1 MNKSLLIRIGKAVL
15 RSILVFF
22 VFALVTSVSRFVFN
36 GELEHMDMLD
46 GVAFPLWLLGLWHV
60 FYMLLIFESTVFAFH
75 RHATEEKEAYLEK
88 RTGVGVLAELKAV
101 FSSLEFYVDCAAV
114 AILSLVLPLGVYDCI
129 GQVLPG
135 VGLGNLPMTL
145 IALILLFAL
154 LLAARLSLGKMWI
167 SDSIARKDEKK
178 KKKERSALFLTIK
191 GVAFVVMAYIVA
203 SYAITWFLPFIVTLA
218 NLGGGMIVFLYLIIA
233 LVVVALAVVAGFYI
247 RAMLKRR
254 QFIAALKKT
263 CQEKGASV
271 SDVKKPYWSVL
282 SHQKGTDFTLEQ
294 NGKVYQCKLVA
305 GVFRSSPIAFADTGK
320 GVRQD
325 VLRVFRVPLLHMNT
339 LIDFSMEGEGKKIV
353 IVLPVPEKI
362 YVSTEGCTPRPADT
376 GEVFGEYTLYTATGF
391 LGVLDRGILD

>member
-1 MNKSLLIRIGKAVL
+1 MNKSLLIRIGKALL

-75 RHATEEKEAYLEK
+75 RHAAEEKEAYLEK

-135 VGLGNLPMTL
+135 AGLGNLPMTL

-178 KKKERSALFLTIK
+178 KIKERSALFLTIK

-218 NLGGGMIVFLYLIIA
+218 NLGGGMIVFLYLFIA
-233 LVVVALAVVAGFYI
+233 LLVAIAVVLAIFYI

-254 QFIAALKKT
+254 TFIAALRELCKKKSAT
-263 CQEKGASV
+263 I
-271 SDVKKPYWSVL
+271 SDIQKPYL
-282 SHQKGTDFTLEQ
+282 SIFTQHKGVDFTIEC
-294 NGKVYQCKLVA
+294 NGRMYDCKFVSS
-305 GVFRSSPIAFADTGK
+305 VFKNSPIAFADTGK
-320 GVRQD
+320 GIRQD
-325 VLRVFRVPLLHMNT
+325 VLRVFRVNVLHMNT
-339 LIDFSMEGEGKKIV
+339 LIDFRMEGQGKKIV
-353 IVLPVPEKI
+353 IVLPVPERI
-362 YVSTEGCTPRPADT
+362 YVSVDGSTPCPADT

-391 LGVLDRGILD
+391 LGALERDIL

>member
-75 RHATEEKEAYLEK
+75 RHATEEKEAYLQK
-88 RTGVGVLAELKAV
+88 CTGVGVLAELKAV

-114 AILSLVLPLGVYDCI
+114 AILSLVLPLGLYDCI

-135 VGLGNLPMTL
+135 AGLGNLPMAL
-145 IALILLFAL
+145 IALVLLFVL

-167 SDSIARKDEKK
+167 SDSIARKDDKK

-203 SYAITWFLPFIVTLA
+203 SYAITWFIPFLVTVA
-218 NLGGGMIVFLYLIIA
+218 NIGGGVIVFLYLFIA
-233 LVVVALAVVAGFYI
+233 LVIALIVTLAAFYI
-247 RAMLKRR
+247 RAMLKRKK
-254 QFIAALKKT
+254 FLTALNKICEEQGVT
-263 CQEKGASV
+263 LSEVQ
-271 SDVKKPYWSVL
+271 KPYWSVI
-282 SHQKGTDFTLEQ
+282 SQQKGTDFTLEK
-294 NGKVYQCKLVA
+294 NGERYACKMVA
-305 GVFRSSPIAFADTGK
+305 AVFPSSPIAFADNGQ
-320 GVRQD
+320 GLRQD
-325 VLRVFRVPLLHMNT
+325 MLSIRGVTILHMNT
-339 LIDFSMEGEGKKIV
+339 LIDFRMEDEGKKIV
-353 IVLPVPEKI
+353 IALPVPNRI
-362 YVSTEGCTPRPADT
+362 YASVGGSTPRPADT
-376 GEVFGEYTLYTATGF
+376 GEVIGEYTLYTATGF
-391 LGVLDRGILD
+391 LGALERDIL

>member
-75 RHATEEKEAYLEK
+75 RHAAEEKEAYLEK
-88 RTGVGVLAELKAV
+88 RTGVGILAELKAV

-135 VGLGNLPMTL
+135 AGLGNLPMTL

-218 NLGGGMIVFLYLIIA
+218 NLGGGMIVFLYLFIA
-233 LVVVALAVVAGFYI
+233 LLVAIAVVLAIFYI

-254 QFIAALKKT
+254 TFIAALRELCKKKSAT
-263 CQEKGASV
+263 I
-271 SDVKKPYWSVL
+271 SDIQKPYL
-282 SHQKGTDFTLEQ
+282 SIFTQHKGVDFTIEC
-294 NGKVYQCKLVA
+294 NGRMYDCKFVSS
-305 GVFRSSPIAFADTGK
+305 VFKSSPIAFADTGK
-320 GVRQD
+320 GIRQD
-325 VLRVFRVPLLHMNT
+325 VLRVFRVNVLHMNT
-339 LIDFSMEGEGKKIV
+339 LIDFRMEGQGKKIV
-353 IVLPVPEKI
+353 IVLPVPERI
-362 YVSTEGCTPRPADT
+362 YVSVDGSTPCPADT
-376 GEVFGEYTLYTATGF
+376 GEVFGECTLYNATGF
-391 LGVLDRGILD
+391 LGALERDIL

>member
-1 MNKSLLIRIGKAVL
+1 MNKSLLIRIGKALL

-75 RHATEEKEAYLEK
+75 RYAADEKEAYLEK

-114 AILSLVLPLGVYDCI
+114 AILSLILPLGVYDCI

-135 VGLGNLPMTL
+135 AGLGNLPMTL

-154 LLAARLSLGKMWI
+154 LLVARLSLGKMWI

-218 NLGGGMIVFLYLIIA
+218 NLGGGMIVFLYLFIA
-233 LVVVALAVVAGFYI
+233 LLVAIAVALAIFYI

-254 QFIAALKKT
+254 TFIAALRELCKKKSVT
-263 CQEKGASV
+263 ISDIQKPYLSIFTQHKGIDFTIEHNGCLYDCKFVASV
-271 SDVKKPYWSVL
+271 FK
-282 SHQKGTDFTLEQ
+282 
-294 NGKVYQCKLVA
+294 
-305 GVFRSSPIAFADTGK
+305 SSPIAFADTGK
-320 GVRQD
+320 GIRQD
-325 VLRVFRVPLLHMNT
+325 VLRVFRVNVLHMNT
-339 LIDFSMEGEGKKIV
+339 LIDFRMEGQGKKIV
-353 IVLPVPEKI
+353 IVLPVPERI
-362 YVSTEGCTPRPADT
+362 YVSVDGSTPCPADT

-391 LGVLDRGILD
+391 LGALERDIL

>member
-1 MNKSLLIRIGKAVL
+1 MDKALIKRIGKAVL

-46 GVAFPLWLLGLWHV
+46 GIAFPLWLLGLWHV

-135 VGLGNLPMTL
+135 AGLGNLPMAL
-145 IALILLFAL
+145 IALVLLFVL

-167 SDSIARKDEKK
+167 SDSIARKDDKK

-203 SYAITWFLPFIVTLA
+203 SYAITWFIPFLVTVA
-218 NLGGGMIVFLYLIIA
+218 NIGGGVIVFLYLFIA
-233 LVVVALAVVAGFYI
+233 LVIALIVTLAAFYI
-247 RAMLKRR
+247 RAMLKRKK
-254 QFIAALKKT
+254 FLTALNKICEEQGIT
-263 CQEKGASV
+263 LSEVQ
-271 SDVKKPYWSVL
+271 KPYWSVI
-282 SHQKGTDFTLEQ
+282 SQQKGTDFTLEK
-294 NGKVYQCKLVA
+294 NGERYACKMVA
-305 GVFRSSPIAFADTGK
+305 AVFPSSPIAFADNGQ
-320 GVRQD
+320 GLRQD
-325 VLRVFRVPLLHMNT
+325 MLSIRGVTILHMNT
-339 LIDFSMEGEGKKIV
+339 LIDFRMEDEGKKIV
-353 IVLPVPEKI
+353 IALPVPNRI
-362 YVSTEGCTPRPADT
+362 YASVGGSTPRPADT
-376 GEVFGEYTLYTATGF
+376 GEVIGEYTLYTATGF
-391 LGVLDRGILD
+391 LGALERDIL

>member
-46 GVAFPLWLLGLWHV
+46 GIAFPLWLLGLWHV

-75 RHATEEKEAYLEK
+75 RHATEDKEAYLEK
-88 RTGVGVLAELKAV
+88 RTGVGILAELKAV

-135 VGLGNLPMTL
+135 AGLGNLPMTL

-167 SDSIARKDEKK
+167 SDSIARKDDKK

-218 NLGGGMIVFLYLIIA
+218 NLGGGMIVFLYLFIA
-233 LVVVALAVVAGFYI
+233 LLVAIAVALAIFYI

-254 QFIAALKKT
+254 TFIAALRELCKKKSAT
-263 CQEKGASV
+263 I
-271 SDVKKPYWSVL
+271 SDIQKPYL
-282 SHQKGTDFTLEQ
+282 SIFTQHKGVDFTIEC
-294 NGKVYQCKLVA
+294 NGRMYDCKFVSS
-305 GVFRSSPIAFADTGK
+305 VFKNSPIAFADTGK
-320 GVRQD
+320 GIRQD
-325 VLRVFRVPLLHMNT
+325 VLRVFRVNVLHMNT
-339 LIDFSMEGEGKKIV
+339 LIDFRMEGQGKKIV
-353 IVLPVPEKI
+353 IVLPVPERI
-362 YVSTEGCTPRPADT
+362 YVSVDGSTPCPADT

-391 LGVLDRGILD
+391 LGALERDIL